1 MKRGRGGRSSFSGD
15 VVTVFGA
22 NGFIGRAV
30 ANRLG
35 KNGSQ
40 MIFPYRGEH
49 YKMMR
54 LKVVGDLGQVL
65 FTPIELTDE
74 DSIRRAVSHS
84 NIVINLIGRTWE
96 TSNFSYEDVNI
107 IGPQRIARLCKE
119 AGVQR
124 LVHMSH
130 INARENPEVA
140 FLPGGS
146 KFLATKYQGELAVQ
160 AEFPEVTIFRA
171 SDVYGQGD
179 HFLNHYFSCFRK
191 DRYNLSL
198 YGKGELTIKQPIHHS
213 DLATGIINSLHDA
226 SAIGQTY
233 EAVGPQR
240 LTQAELMNYMFACAT
255 RTKEEGNHGIS
266 ELMFDPKTIAKVWL
280 CGKLPFGNANWF
292 YQSSLDRLESDS
304 ISDTSDGYPDMAEC
318 LGVKL
323 HTLEEKI
330 PSEVRAWDYYAY
342 YHYESVDE
350 MPVVAPPTVLT
361 MEAERQLINRRNQ
374 GLVAALIP
382 GIV

>member
-1 MKRGRGGRSSFSGD
+1 MG
-15 VVTVFGA
+15 
-22 NGFIGRAV
+22 V

-65 FTPIELTDE
+65 FTPMELTDD
-74 DSIRRAVSHS
+74 DSIRRAISHS
-84 NIVINLIGRTWE
+84 NIVINLIGRTWQ

-119 AGVQR
+119 AGVER

-130 INARENPEVA
+130 INARERPEVA

-146 KFLATKYQGELAVQ
+146 RFLATKYQGELAVQ
-160 AEFPEVTIFRA
+160 AEFPEVTIFRC

-179 HFLNHYFSCFRK
+179 HFLNYYFSSFRK

-198 YGKGELTIKQPIHHS
+198 YGKGELTVKQPIHHS
-213 DLATGIINSLHDA
+213 DLATGIIHSLHDP
-226 SAIGQTY
+226 SAIGQIY

-240 LTQAELMNYMFACAT
+240 LTQAELMTYLFACTT
-255 RTKEEGNHGIS
+255 RTKEEGNHNIS
-266 ELMFDPKTIAKVWL
+266 ELLFDPRTLAKVWL

-304 ISDTSDGYPDMAEC
+304 ISDTSDGYPDMAESF
-318 LGVKL
+318 GVRL

-330 PSEVRAWDYYAY
+330 PGEVRAWDYYAY
-342 YHYESVDE
+342 YHYESIE
-350 MPVVAPPTVLT
+350 EKPVVAPPIVLT
-361 MEAERQLINRRNQ
+361 MEEERRLVNRRSE
-374 GLVAALIP
+374 GMVAALLP
-382 GIV
+382 GLV